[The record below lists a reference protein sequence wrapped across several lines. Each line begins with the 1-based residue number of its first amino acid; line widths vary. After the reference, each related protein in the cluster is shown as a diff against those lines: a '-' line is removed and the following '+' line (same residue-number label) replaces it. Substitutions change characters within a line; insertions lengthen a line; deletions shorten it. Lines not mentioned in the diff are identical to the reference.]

1 MKSILNSSVLT
12 KAVSLELMVAG
23 KKPLSMF
30 VEPAD
35 SEFEYFPEEDF
46 DFLVATGKLVK
57 RVSLEPIVDPSGKDS
72 QVRRVVYALSDEA
85 WRIDAILL
93 VQNLYV
99 SLSPGW
105 RPDLERIIGLLLG
118 YDRADIESYVD
129 LMTKRGA

>member
-1 MKSILNSSVLT
+1 M
-12 KAVSLELMVAG
+12 MAG

-30 VEPAD
+30 VEPLD
-35 SEFEYFPEEDF
+35 SEFEYFPEDDF
-46 DFLVATGKLVK
+46 DSLVAKGKLVK

-72 QVRRVVYALSDEA
+72 QVRRVVYALPDEA

-93 VQNLYV
+93 VQNLYG
-99 SLSPGW
+99 SLLPGW

-118 YDRADIESYVD
+118 YERADIESYVD